1 VLLLAAL
8 VTGCGP
14 VEYVSQVSRRATT
27 ALAQARNEGAERL
40 APYEY
45 TAASEYLNKA
55 REEASHSAYQRAIDY
70 GRRAEELAARA
81 GSLARD
87 RAARGETPPAGRP

>member
-55 REEASHSAYQRAIDY
+55 REEA
-70 GRRAEELAARA
+70 ARA